1 MNRLCTEQNKMA
13 INNTLGVWVG
23 DERAL
28 VNYSFSIYNI
38 FATEAMIL

>member
-23 DERAL
+23 GERAL
-28 VNYSFSIYNI
+28 VYLLIKNGN
-38 FATEAMIL
+38 